1 MLFFSELKG
10 KNVCTEDG
18 INVGKLDDFIFK
30 VGEKPSVNK
39 IVVIDKKKKDLIIPI
54 DYLKKINRE
63 VIIFKNFRTDELQQN
78 ELFILRNLLDKQI
91 IDLKGAKIVRVNDV
105 VFQKQGENLILT
117 GVDISLLGILRW
129 LKLEDFVV
137 NLLKSLT
144 FLKIRLVPTLL
155 SWSDIQPLELARGIV
170 KLKKEEKKLKNIRP
184 EDLADYLE
192 TTTITNVKRTLD
204 IMDKNQAIEVINNL
218 NLNYQAAL
226 FRQYSPQKA
235 ASILSLIDPDEAA
248 DILLT
253 LSEKRKEAILSYL
266 SSEKKKELLSL
277 IKFSKTPIGDLLTTE
292 FLTVYPNNTVK
303 EVIDKI
309 KKQTGDFYYLNNVY
323 VINQEKQ
330 LLGVFNLHELIL
342 QNLDT
347 PVYKFM
353 ITNPITL
360 HLTTPKKIALKKV
373 IKYKI
378 STLPVIDREKRI
390 LGIVSFDDLMEENE
404 IK

>member
-18 INVGKLDDFIFK
+18 IDVGKLDDFTFK
-30 VGEKPSVNK
+30 VGEKPFVNK
-39 IVVIDKKKKDLIIPI
+39 IVVIDKKKKNLLIPT
-54 DYLKKINRE
+54 DCLKKINRE
-63 VIIFKNFRTDELQQN
+63 VIIFKNFQIDDLQQD

-91 IDLKGAKIVRVNDV
+91 IDIKGAKIVRVNDV
-105 VFQKQGENLILT
+105 VFQKEGKRIILT
-117 GVDISLLGILRW
+117 GVDISFLGILRW
-129 LKLEDFVV
+129 LKLEDIIV
-137 NLLKSLT
+137 NLFKSLT
-144 FLKIRLVPTLL
+144 FLKLRLVPTLL
-155 SWSDIQPLELARGIV
+155 SWSDIQPLELTRGVV

-192 TTTITNVKRTLD
+192 TTTIANVKRTLD
-204 IMDKNQAIEVINNL
+204 IMDRNHAIEVINNL

-226 FRQYSPQKA
+226 FRNYTPEKA
-235 ASILSLIDPDEAA
+235 ASILSLLDPDEAV
-248 DILLT
+248 DILST
-253 LSEKRKEAILSYL
+253 LSKKRKEAIISCLPR
-266 SSEKKKELLSL
+266 EKKKELLNL
-277 IKFSKTPIGDLLTTE
+277 LQFSKTPIGDLLTTE
-292 FLTVYPNNTVK
+292 ILTVYPNNTVR

-309 KKQTGDFYYLNNVY
+309 KKQTADFYYLNNIY

-353 ITNPITL
+353 ITNPVAL
-360 HLTTPKKIALKKV
+360 HLTTPKKIALKKI

-378 STLPVIDREKRI
+378 SCLPVIDHEKKI
-390 LGIVSFDDLMEENE
+390 VGIVNIDDLIEENE